1 MSIFKSIKNIFANAT
16 VGHFKNYF
24 SANFLVK
31 AISLLYIPILTRL
44 VSTADY
50 GLINVFFSYL
60 TIFGVIFTL
69 NLHNSVNRYAFEE
82 KSDLKEFMGSTIF
95 GSSGILIIFLVPFS
109 LFPNFFAE
117 LLTLPVEMIYLLF
130 PMVIFSTL
138 HSIFNQLF
146 IAKEK
151 SSLVRNVNFFYTL
164 AQVTLT
170 VLILVLVLNEKLYL
184 GPILGQI
191 CAGIIFA
198 GIIIY
203 HLKNYFKPSF
213 DWGHIKYMANYS
225 VPLIPGVLG
234 GVILAQFDRIM
245 INGTN
250 GSSEAG
256 LYSFA
261 YNIGALLI
269 IVTESLLQA
278 WQPKFY
284 REMNQGN
291 TAFLSKDFG
300 MLFKGIVFASI
311 GLIFFGEELGMILG
325 TAEYNVAVKIVP
337 VIVIGYMFFSM
348 YKIFEVQIAF
358 TRKTIWISVL
368 YIICGAL
375 NIILNWIFLP
385 KYGYAAGAW
394 TTLASFGLMA
404 ILTASLNKYILKQF
418 VPGIGTFLQAIIVFT
433 IGIGIFYFILSQEL
447 SIIIGFLLKSIIVA
461 LLILGLFYK
470 EARMFLKEG
479 TVKF

>member
-1 MSIFKSIKNIFANAT
+1 VRLFLTIKNVFANAT
-16 VGHFKNYF
+16 LGHFSNYL

-44 VSTADY
+44 VSTSDY

-82 KSDLKEFMGSTIF
+82 KSDLKEFMGSTLF
-95 GSSGILIIFLVPFS
+95 GSGGVLLAF
-109 LFPNFFAE
+109 LFPFTLFPHFFAE
-117 LLTLPVEMIYLLF
+117 LLSLPVEMIYLLF

-146 IAKEK
+146 VAKEK
-151 SSLVRNVNFFYTL
+151 SVLVRNVNFLYTL
-164 AQVTLT
+164 AQVSLT
-170 VLILVLVLNEKLYL
+170 VFILYFILKEKLYL

-191 CAGIIFA
+191 IAGLIFA

-203 HLKNYFKPSF
+203 HLRNYFKASF
-213 DWGHIKYMANYS
+213 NWSHIKYMANYS

-234 GVILAQFDRIM
+234 GVILAQSDRIM

-291 TAFLSKDFG
+291 TSFLAKDFN
-300 MLFKGIVFASI
+300 MLFKAIIFASL
-311 GLIFFGEELGMILG
+311 GLIFFGKELGMILG
-325 TAEYNVAVKIVP
+325 TEEYNVAIKIIP
-337 VIVIGYMFFSM
+337 VIVMGYILFSM

-358 TRKTIWISVL
+358 TRRTFWISIL
-368 YIICGAL
+368 YLICGAL
-375 NIILNWIFLP
+375 NIVLNWIYLP

-404 ILTASLNKYILKQF
+404 LLTAGLNKFILKQY
-418 VPGIGTFLQAIIVFT
+418 VPGIKYFLHGIIVFL
-433 IGIGIFYFILSQEL
+433 IGMTLFYFILSQEFSL
-447 SIIIGFLLKSIIVA
+447 IIGFLIKALVVA
-461 LLILGLFYK
+461 VLIYSLFFREAK
-470 EARMFLKEG
+470 EFLKNG
-479 TVKF
+479 KISF